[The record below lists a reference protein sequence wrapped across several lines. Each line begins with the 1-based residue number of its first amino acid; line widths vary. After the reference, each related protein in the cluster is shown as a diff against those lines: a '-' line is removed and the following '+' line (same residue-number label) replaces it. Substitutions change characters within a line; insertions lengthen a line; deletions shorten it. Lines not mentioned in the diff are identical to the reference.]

1 MNKVILIGRL
11 TKDAELRT
19 TTSGKQNATFTIAV
33 NRNYSNK
40 EGEQETDY
48 IGCSAWNKL
57 AENIAKYCTKG
68 MQVLVEGRIQIRSYD
83 AQDGNKRYVTEV
95 VVEKCTFLSKA
106 KEESKQPTNSE
117 IVQAVMNDED
127 PFKDFGNEMALSDEE
142 LPF

>member
-1 MNKVILIGRL
+1 MNKFIGIGRL
-11 TKDAELRT
+11 TKAPEMRT
-19 TTSGKQNATFTIAV
+19 TTNGKSNTTFTIAI

-68 MQVLVEGRIQIRSYD
+68 MLVAVEGRIQIRSYD
-83 AQDGNKRYVTEV
+83 AQDGSKRYVTEV
-95 VVEKCTFLSKA
+95 LVENIHFLGKSEPKA
-106 KEESKQPTNSE
+106 GNKEQD
-117 IVQAVMNDED
+117 IVKIDDVD
-127 PFKDFGNEMALSDEE
+127 PFKDLDNEMAISDED

>member
-1 MNKVILIGRL
+1 MNKFIGIGRL
-11 TKDAELRT
+11 TKAPEMRT
-19 TTSGKQNATFTIAV
+19 TTNGKTNTTFTIAI
-33 NRNYSNK
+33 NRNFKTK

-48 IGCSAWNKL
+48 IGCSAWNNL

-68 MQVLVEGRIQIRSYD
+68 MLVAVEGRLQIRNYEKE
-83 AQDGNKRYVTEV
+83 GTKRYLTEIL
-95 VVEKCTFLSKA
+95 VENISFLSKGN
-106 KEESKQPTNSE
+106 KEQEPTDSE